1 MSEFLKL
8 RKTNCKN
15 CYKCIRHCP
24 VKSIRFSGN
33 QAHIVGNECIL
44 CGQCFVVCPQN
55 AKEIADATEAV
66 KVLLE
71 GEEPVVASIAPSF
84 IANYGVGIE
93 AMEQA
98 LRQLGFAAA
107 EETAIGA
114 TYVNRMYEDILRNRK
129 PDVLISSCCHSVN
142 LLIQKY
148 FPQAL
153 PYLADVISPMQAHSV
168 DIRRRMPD
176 AHVVFIGPCLSKK
189 DEADHYTGYVDEV
202 MTFEELTR
210 MLEEANI
217 QLEQNVDHN
226 SQSRT
231 RLFPTSGG
239 ILKTME
245 KVPGYQYIS
254 VDGIENC
261 IAALHDLEQGGL
273 NNCFIEMSAC
283 AGSCIGGPVMEKYH
297 RTPIRDY
304 AAVDAYAGSEDFPIE
319 TLPQERI
326 HKEMEAINRKLPQPT
341 ETEIFTILRQMGKN
355 KPSDELNCG
364 SCGYNTCREKAIA
377 VYQGKA
383 DLTMCLPYLKDRA
396 ENFSDHIINNTS
408 NGILVLNESLE
419 VQQINQTACE
429 ILNVRHPSDVL
440 GEQVIRI
447 RDPKDFLDVKNGGAT
462 IRDRRTYLAEY
473 NKYVDETI
481 LYDASYRVLMCMMR
495 DVTEEERQRRTKES
509 IRQQTIETADKVV
522 DKQMRIVQEIASL
535 LGETAAETKIALT
548 KLKGAISDE

>member
-142 LLIQKY
+142 LLIQKH

-168 DIRRRMPD
+168 DIRRRMPN

-231 RLFPTSGG
+231 RL
-239 ILKTME
+239 
-245 KVPGYQYIS
+245 
-254 VDGIENC
+254 
-261 IAALHDLEQGGL
+261 H
-273 NNCFIEMSAC
+273 
-283 AGSCIGGPVMEKYH
+283 
-297 RTPIRDY
+297 
-304 AAVDAYAGSEDFPIE
+304 
-319 TLPQERI
+319 
-326 HKEMEAINRKLPQPT
+326 
-341 ETEIFTILRQMGKN
+341 
-355 KPSDELNCG
+355 
-364 SCGYNTCREKAIA
+364 
-377 VYQGKA
+377 
-383 DLTMCLPYLKDRA
+383 
-396 ENFSDHIINNTS
+396 
-408 NGILVLNESLE
+408 SLYC
-419 VQQINQTACE
+419 V
-429 ILNVRHPSDVL
+429 
-440 GEQVIRI
+440 
-447 RDPKDFLDVKNGGAT
+447 
-462 IRDRRTYLAEY
+462 
-473 NKYVDETI
+473 
-481 LYDASYRVLMCMMR
+481 
-495 DVTEEERQRRTKES
+495 
-509 IRQQTIETADKVV
+509 
-522 DKQMRIVQEIASL
+522 
-535 LGETAAETKIALT
+535 
-548 KLKGAISDE
+548 

>member
-245 KVPGYQYIS
+245 KVPGHQYIS

-377 VYQGKA
+377 IYQGKA